1 MINFTLMV
9 KYKEKRLCPIQSKNN
24 VLGLVI
30 EDWEDNISYDEL
42 MMLAQDGISEDGN
55 LLYGQNTTAAAAG

>member
-1 MINFTLMV
+1 
-9 KYKEKRLCPIQSKNN
+9 
-24 VLGLVI
+24 
-30 EDWEDNISYDEL
+30 